1 MAGQGKTPTTSSMA
15 ETGKNYTA
23 PMIVMTSLFFM
34 WGVIAVMND
43 ILIPYL
49 KKIFELSR
57 AESML
62 VQMAFFSAYF
72 TGSLIYFIIS
82 STKGDPIDK
91 IGYKNGILI
100 GLAVAAFGS
109 ALFYPAAEIRSF
121 YFFLGALFILA
132 LGLALLQIACNPY
145 VAILGSPA
153 TASGRLNL
161 AQGVNS
167 LGTTLAPIFGGY
179 LIFKFFAHHGAP
191 LFNNLGAKI
200 LTDSGDP
207 MTSAAVQYPYIMFA
221 AIFLLLAVLIR
232 FTHLPA
238 FKSDEVIPKGAG
250 ALKYKHLTL
259 GMGAIFLYVGAE
271 VAIGSLIINYLA
283 ELLAFPEIEAKSFL
297 AFYWGGL
304 MIGRFLGAYS
314 LSNTSKGLKSVSI
327 MTGISMNSFMVIYLA
342 VFVEQGFNF
351 PIQRVLPFI
360 GFIILNLIAFRMGRS
375 NAARTLFLF
384 SLVIIAMLAVT
395 MLSGGRIAMWAVISI
410 GLFNSIMWSNIFT
423 LAIKDL
429 GIYTPQG
436 SSLLVM
442 SVLGGAIIP
451 FLQGA
456 MADLLGGYHYSFFIP
471 MACYVY
477 LAYYGWKGHQVRLWK
492 SSKSGDGHSTGS

>member
-1 MAGQGKTPTTSSMA
+1 MKASAIQNDLSPAPEPGR
-15 ETGKNYTA
+15 NYTG

-49 KKIFELSR
+49 KKIFELTR

-72 TGSLIYFIIS
+72 TGSLIYFIVS

-100 GLAVAAFGS
+100 GLGIAALGS

-145 VAILGSPA
+145 VAILGPA
-153 TASGRLNL
+153 ETASSRLNL

-167 LGTTLAPIFGGY
+167 FGTTLAPIVGGY
-179 LIFKFFAHHGAP
+179 LIFKFFAHWGAP
-191 LFNNLGAKI
+191 LLNRAGEKI
-200 LTDSGDP
+200 LTDTGDP
-207 MTSAAVQYPYIMFA
+207 MTGAAIQYPYIMFA
-221 AIFLLLAVLIR
+221 AIFILLAVMIR

-238 FKSDEVIPKGAG
+238 FKSNEVIPKGAG
-250 ALKYKHLTL
+250 ALKYRHLTL
-259 GMGAIFLYVGAE
+259 GMAAIFLYVGAE
-271 VAIGSLIINYLA
+271 VSIGSLLINYLA
-283 ELLAFPEIEAKSFL
+283 ELLSYPEIEAKSFL

-314 LSNTSKGLKSVSI
+314 LGKTSRELKSAGI
-327 MTGISMNSFMVIYLA
+327 MAGISIISFAVIYLV
-342 VFVEQGFNF
+342 VFVEQGFDF
-351 PIQRVLPFI
+351 PLQRVLPFL
-360 GFIILNLIAFRMGRS
+360 GFIALNLVAFRIGKS
-375 NAARTLFLF
+375 NAARTLFVF
-384 SLVIIAMLAVT
+384 SLVIIGLLSLT
-395 MLSGGRIAMWAVISI
+395 MLNSGPIAMWTVISI

-429 GIYTPQG
+429 GIHTPQG

-451 FLQGA
+451 FLQGVL
-456 MADLLGGYHYSFFIP
+456 ADILGGYHYSFFLP
-471 MACYVY
+471 MLCYIY
-477 LAYYGWKGHQVRLWK
+477 LAYYGLKGHEVKLWK
-492 SSKSGDGHSTGS
+492 S

>member
-1 MAGQGKTPTTSSMA
+1 MASTGPVTNTIKNTGK
-15 ETGKNYTA
+15 GKNYTIA
-23 PMIVMTSLFFM
+23 LAVLTTLFFM

-100 GLAVAAFGS
+100 GLAIS
-109 ALFYPAAEIRSF
+109 AIGCVIFYPAAELKMF
-121 YFFLGALFILA
+121 GLFLIALFVMAI
-132 LGLALLQIACNPY
+132 GMSVLQIAANPY
-145 VAILGSPA
+145 VAILGPPK
-153 TASGRLNL
+153 TASSRLNL

-179 LIFKFFAHHGAP
+179 LIFKFFAHWGQP
-191 LFNNLGAKI
+191 LLNNLGEKI
-200 LTDSGDP
+200 LTDTGDP

-221 AIFLLLAVLIR
+221 AIFVLLGFLVKFTPLPR
-232 FTHLPA
+232 FT
-238 FKSDEVIPKGAG
+238 SDEVIPKGAG
-250 ALKYKHLTL
+250 ALKYRHLTL
-259 GMGAIFLYVGAE
+259 GMVAIFLYVGAE

-283 ELLAFPEIEAKSFL
+283 ELLGYPEIEAKSFL

-314 LSNTSKGLKSVSI
+314 LGKTANEGKAALIMLAISLVS
-327 MTGISMNSFMVIYLA
+327 FFVIYGA
-342 VFVEQGFNF
+342 VFVEQDFNF
-351 PIQRVLPFI
+351 PIQRVLPFLI
-360 GFIILNLIAFRMGRS
+360 FVALNLIAFRIGKS
-375 NAARTLFLF
+375 NAARTLFVF
-384 SLVIIAMLAVT
+384 SLMIIGLLVIT
-395 MLSGGRIAMWAVISI
+395 MLNKGHIAMWSVLSI

-429 GIYTPQG
+429 GKYTPQG

-442 SVLGGAIIP
+442 SILGGAIVP
-451 FLQGA
+451 FVQA
-456 MADLLGGYHYSFFIP
+456 FVADILGGYHYSFFVPAIS
-471 MACYVY
+471 YVY
-477 LAYYGWKGHQVRLWK
+477 LAYYGLSGHKVRKWRK
-492 SSKSGDGHSTGS
+492 SESPA

>member
-1 MAGQGKTPTTSSMA
+1 MAGSINTPTNSSAVEAGKIYTVPMA
-15 ETGKNYTA
+15 
-23 PMIVMTSLFFM
+23 VMMGLFFM

-62 VQMAFFSAYF
+62 VQMSFFSAYF

-100 GLAVAAFGS
+100 GLAIAALGS
-109 ALFYPAAEIRSF
+109 LLFYPAAEMGSLV
-121 YFFLGALFILA
+121 FFLGALFILA
-132 LGLALLQIACNPY
+132 LGLALLQIAANPY
-145 VAILGSPA
+145 VAILGPSK
-153 TASGRLNL
+153 TASSRLNL

-179 LIFKFFAHHGAP
+179 LIFKFFADWGQP
-191 LFNNLGAKI
+191 LLDKLGEKI
-200 LTDSGDP
+200 LTDTGDP
-207 MTSAAVQYPYIMFA
+207 MTNAAVQYPYFMFA
-221 AIFLLLAVLIR
+221 AIFILLGILIR
-232 FTHLPA
+232 FTHLPK
-238 FKSDEVIPKGAG
+238 FTSDEVIPKGAG
-250 ALKYKHLTL
+250 ALKYRHLTL
-259 GMGAIFLYVGAE
+259 GMGAIFVYVGAE

-283 ELLAFPEIEAKSFL
+283 ELLGYPEIEAKSFL

-304 MIGRFLGAYS
+304 MIGRFLGAFS
-314 LSNTSKGLKSVSI
+314 LGNSGKKKNAILIMIAISI
-327 MTGISMNSFMVIYLA
+327 ASFVVIYGA
-342 VFVEQGFNF
+342 VWIEQGFEF
-351 PIQRVLPFI
+351 PLKRVLPFMI
-360 GFIILNLIAFRMGRS
+360 FVALNLLAFRIGRS
-375 NAARTLFLF
+375 NAARTLFVF
-384 SLVIIAMLAVT
+384 SIFIIALLSVT
-395 MLSGGRIAMWAVISI
+395 MLNGGHIAMWSVLSI

-442 SVLGGAIIP
+442 SILGGAIIP
-451 FLQGA
+451 FVQGA
-456 MADLLGGYHYSFFIP
+456 VADLLGGYHYSFFVP
-471 MACYVY
+471 LLCYIY
-477 LAYYGWKGHQVRLWK
+477 LAFYGINGYKVRKWK
-492 SSKSGDGHSTGS
+492 D

>member
-1 MAGQGKTPTTSSMA
+1 MAGGVNTNISISNS
-15 ETGKNYTA
+15 GDSKNYTV
-23 PMIVMTSLFFM
+23 PMAVLTSLFFM

-62 VQMAFFSAYF
+62 VQMSFFTAYF
-72 TGSLIYFIIS
+72 IGSLVYFIIS

-91 IGYKNGILI
+91 IGYKNGIII
-100 GLAVAAFGS
+100 GLAIS
-109 ALFYPAAEIRSF
+109 ALGCLMFYPAAELKIFS
-121 YFFLGALFILA
+121 FFLFALFVMAI
-132 LGLALLQIACNPY
+132 GMSILQIAANPY
-145 VAILGSPA
+145 VAILGPPK
-153 TASGRLNL
+153 TASSRLNL

-179 LIFKFFAHHGAP
+179 LIFKFFAHWGKP
-191 LFNNLGAKI
+191 LLNNLGEMI

-207 MTSAAVQYPYIMFA
+207 MTSAAVQYPYVVFA
-221 AIFLLLAVLIR
+221 VIFILLIVLIR
-232 FTHLPA
+232 FTHLPS
-238 FKSDEVIPKGAG
+238 FTNDEIIPKGAG
-250 ALKYKHLTL
+250 ALQYRHLTL

-283 ELLAFPEIEAKSFL
+283 ELLNYPEMEAKSFL

-314 LSNTSKGLKSVSI
+314 LGNAGKGNKAIIVMIGIALVSFI
-327 MTGISMNSFMVIYLA
+327 IIYGA
-342 VFVEQGFNF
+342 VFIEQDSFS
-351 PIQRVLPFI
+351 IKRALPFLI
-360 GFIILNLIAFRMGRS
+360 FIALNLVAFRIGRS
-375 NAARTLFLF
+375 NASRTLLVF
-384 SLVIIAMLAVT
+384 SLMIVGLLAVT
-395 MLSGGRIAMWAVISI
+395 MLSGGHVAMWSILSI

-429 GIYTPQG
+429 GKYTPQG

-442 SVLGGAIIP
+442 SIFGGAIVP
-451 FLQGA
+451 FAQA
-456 MADLLGGYHYSFFIP
+456 YVADLLGGYHYSFFIP
-471 MACYVY
+471 MLSYVY
-477 LAYYGWKGHQVRLWK
+477 LAYYGLHGHKVRKWKK
-492 SSKSGDGHSTGS
+492 E

>member
-1 MAGQGKTPTTSSMA
+1 MAGGINTNVSA
-15 ETGKNYTA
+15 TGAGDSKNYTV
-23 PMIVMTSLFFM
+23 PMAVLTSLFFM

-62 VQMAFFSAYF
+62 VQMSFFSAYF
-72 TGSLIYFIIS
+72 VGSLVYFIIS

-100 GLAVAAFGS
+100 GLAISAFGCL
-109 ALFYPAAEIRSF
+109 LFYPAAELKVF
-121 YFFLGALFILA
+121 GLFLVALFVMAI
-132 LGLALLQIACNPY
+132 GMSVLQIAANPY
-145 VAILGSPA
+145 VAILGPPK
-153 TASGRLNL
+153 TASSRLNL

-179 LIFKFFAHHGAP
+179 LIFKFFAHWGQP
-191 LFNNLGAKI
+191 LLNKLGEAV

-207 MTSAAVQYPYIMFA
+207 MTSAAVQYPYFVFA
-221 AIFLLLAVLIR
+221 AVFVLLGFLVR
-232 FTHLPA
+232 FTHLPS
-238 FKSDEVIPKGAG
+238 FTNYEVIPKGAG
-250 ALKYKHLTL
+250 ALKYRHLTL

-283 ELLAFPEIEAKSFL
+283 ELMGYPEMEAKSFL

-314 LSNTSKGLKSVSI
+314 LGNAGKEGKAILI
-327 MTGISMNSFMVIYLA
+327 MIGISLVSFFIIYGA
-342 VFVEQGFNF
+342 VFIEQDSFS
-351 PIQRVLPFI
+351 IKRALPFLI
-360 GFIILNLIAFRMGRS
+360 FIALNLIAFRIGRS
-375 NAARTLFLF
+375 NASRTLLVF
-384 SLVIIAMLAVT
+384 SLMIIALLAVT
-395 MLSGGRIAMWAVISI
+395 MLSGGHVAMWSILSI

-429 GIYTPQG
+429 GKYTPQG

-442 SVLGGAIIP
+442 SILGGAIVP
-451 FLQGA
+451 FAQA
-456 MADLLGGYHYSFFIP
+456 YVADLLGGYHYSFFIP
-471 MACYVY
+471 MLSYVY
-477 LAYYGWKGHQVRLWK
+477 LAYYGLHGHKVRKWKK
-492 SSKSGDGHSTGS
+492 

>member
-1 MAGQGKTPTTSSMA
+1 MAG
-15 ETGKNYTA
+15 TGMHQVSQPDIKVKKNYTV
-23 PMIVMTSLFFM
+23 PMVVMTSLFFM

-62 VQMAFFSAYF
+62 VQMAFFTAYF

-100 GLAVAAFGS
+100 GLLVAAFGS
-109 ALFYPAAEIRSF
+109 SLFYPAAEVQSF
-121 YFFLGALFILA
+121 YFFLGALFIMA
-132 LGLALLQIACNPY
+132 LGLALLQVASNPY
-145 VAILGSPA
+145 VAILGPPK
-153 TASGRLNL
+153 TASSRLNL

-179 LIFKFFAHHGAP
+179 LIFKFFAHWGTP
-191 LFNNLGAKI
+191 LLNTVGEKI
-200 LTDSGDP
+200 LTDTGEP
-207 MTSAAVQYPYIMFA
+207 MTSTAVQFPYVMFA
-221 AIFLLLAVLIR
+221 VIFIILAIIVRL
-232 FTHLPA
+232 THLPA
-238 FKSDEVIPKGAG
+238 FKSEEVIPKGAG
-250 ALKYKHLTL
+250 ALKYRHLTL
-259 GMGAIFLYVGAE
+259 GMVAIFVYVGAE

-283 ELLAFPEIEAKSFL
+283 ELLNYPEITSKSFL

-314 LSNTSKGLKSVSI
+314 LGKKDSEFKSIGI
-327 MTGISMNSFMVIYLA
+327 MVGISLVSFMVIYLA
-342 VFVEQGFNF
+342 VLIEQGFNF
-351 PIQRVLPFI
+351 PIERALPFLI
-360 GFIILNLIAFRMGRS
+360 FVAINLIAFRIGRS
-375 NAARTLFLF
+375 NAARTLFVF
-384 SLVIIAMLAVT
+384 SLIVIVLLVVT
-395 MLSGGRIAMWAVISI
+395 MMNGGQVAMWSVISI

-423 LAIKDL
+423 LAIQDL
-429 GIYTPQG
+429 GKYTPQG

-442 SVLGGAIIP
+442 SVLGGAFVP

-456 MADLLGGYHYSFFIP
+456 LADILGGYHYSFFIP
-471 MACYVY
+471 MIGYVY
-477 LAYYGWKGHQVRLWK
+477 LMYYGLRGHKVRKW
-492 SSKSGDGHSTGS
+492 SP

>member
-1 MAGQGKTPTTSSMA
+1 MASAGQVTNSIQNTES
-15 ETGKNYTA
+15 GKNYTVA
-23 PMIVMTSLFFM
+23 LAVLTTLFFM

-62 VQMAFFSAYF
+62 VQMSFFSAYF
-72 TGSLIYFIIS
+72 VGSLVYFIIS

-100 GLAVAAFGS
+100 GLAIS
-109 ALFYPAAEIRSF
+109 AVGCVMFYPAAELKMF
-121 YFFLGALFILA
+121 GLFLIALFVMAI
-132 LGLALLQIACNPY
+132 GMSVLQIAANPY
-145 VAILGSPA
+145 VAILGPPK
-153 TASGRLNL
+153 TASSRLNL

-179 LIFKFFAHHGAP
+179 LIFKFFAHWGQP
-191 LFNNLGAKI
+191 LLDKMGEKI

-207 MTSAAVQYPYIMFA
+207 MTSAAVQYPYFMFA
-221 AIFLLLAVLIR
+221 AIFILLGFLVK
-232 FTHLPA
+232 FTPLPS
-238 FKSDEVIPKGAG
+238 FTSDEVIPKGAG
-250 ALKYKHLTL
+250 ALKYRHLTL
-259 GMGAIFLYVGAE
+259 GMVAIFLYVGAE

-283 ELLAFPEIEAKSFL
+283 ELLGYPEIEAKSFL

-314 LSNTSKGLKSVSI
+314 LGKTGSEGKAALI
-327 MTGISMNSFMVIYLA
+327 MVAISLASFFVIYGA
-342 VFVEQGFNF
+342 VFIEQDFNF
-351 PIQRVLPFI
+351 PIKRVLPFLI
-360 GFIILNLIAFRMGRS
+360 FIVLNLIAFRIGKS
-375 NAARTLFLF
+375 NAARTLFIF
-384 SLVIIAMLAVT
+384 SIVIIGLLVVT
-395 MLSGGRIAMWAVISI
+395 MLNTGHIAMWSILSI

-429 GIYTPQG
+429 GKYTPQG

-442 SVLGGAIIP
+442 SILGGAIVP
-451 FLQGA
+451 FVQA
-456 MADLLGGYHYSFFIP
+456 YVADILGGYHYSFFVP
-471 MACYVY
+471 ALSYVF
-477 LAYYGWKGHQVRLWK
+477 LAYYGLHGYKVRKWRE
-492 SSKSGDGHSTGS
+492 SKSES

>member
-1 MAGQGKTPTTSSMA
+1 MAGGINTNIKATGIGDSKSYSVPMA
-15 ETGKNYTA
+15 
-23 PMIVMTSLFFM
+23 VLTSLFFM

-62 VQMAFFSAYF
+62 VQMSFFSAYF
-72 TGSLIYFIIS
+72 IGSLVYFIIS

-91 IGYKNGILI
+91 IGYKNGIII
-100 GLAVAAFGS
+100 GLAIS
-109 ALFYPAAEIRSF
+109 ALGCVLFYPAAELKMF
-121 YFFLGALFILA
+121 GLFLVALFVMAI
-132 LGLALLQIACNPY
+132 GMSVLQIAANPY
-145 VAILGSPA
+145 VAILGPPK
-153 TASGRLNL
+153 TASSRLNL

-179 LIFKFFAHHGAP
+179 MIFKFFAHWGQP
-191 LFNNLGAKI
+191 LLNNLGEKI

-207 MTSAAVQYPYIMFA
+207 MTSAAVQYPYFVFA
-221 AIFLLLAVLIR
+221 AIFILLIVLIR
-232 FTHLPA
+232 FTHLPN
-238 FKSDEVIPKGAG
+238 FTNDEVIPKGAG
-250 ALKYKHLTL
+250 ALKYRHLTL

-283 ELLAFPEIEAKSFL
+283 ELLSYPEMEAKSFL

-314 LSNTSKGLKSVSI
+314 LSDAGKAGKAVLV
-327 MTGISMNSFMVIYLA
+327 MTGIALVSFFIIYGA
-342 VFVEQGFNF
+342 VYLEQDSFS
-351 PIQRVLPFI
+351 IQRALPFLI
-360 GFIILNLIAFRMGRS
+360 FIALNLIAFRIGKS
-375 NAARTLFLF
+375 NASRTLLVF
-384 SLVIIAMLAVT
+384 SLMIIGLLAVT
-395 MLSGGRIAMWAVISI
+395 MLSGGHVAMWSILSI

-429 GIYTPQG
+429 GKYTPQG

-442 SVLGGAIIP
+442 SILGGALVP
-451 FLQGA
+451 FAQA
-456 MADLLGGYHYSFFIP
+456 YVADLLGGYHYSFFIP
-471 MACYVY
+471 MLSYVY
-477 LAYYGWKGHQVRLWK
+477 LAYYGLHGHKVRKWKK
-492 SSKSGDGHSTGS
+492 E

>member
-1 MAGQGKTPTTSSMA
+1 MAGAVNTPTVTSS
-15 ETGKNYTA
+15 ETPSKNYTV

-62 VQMAFFSAYF
+62 VQMSFFSAYF
-72 TGSLIYFIIS
+72 FGSLIYFIIS

-100 GLAVAAFGS
+100 GLIVAASGS
-109 ALFYPAAEIRSF
+109 LLFYPAAEMGSLG
-121 YFFLGALFILA
+121 FFLVALFIMA
-132 LGLALLQIACNPY
+132 LGLALLQIASNPY
-145 VAILGSPA
+145 VAILGPPK
-153 TASGRLNL
+153 TASSRLNL

-179 LIFKFFAHHGAP
+179 LIFKFFAHWGQP
-191 LFNNLGAKI
+191 LLNSLGEKI
-200 LTDSGDP
+200 LTDTGDP
-207 MTSAAVQYPYIMFA
+207 MTSAAVQYPYFMFA
-221 AIFLLLAVLIR
+221 AIFVLLAVLIR
-232 FTHLPA
+232 FTHLPK
-238 FKSDEVIPKGAG
+238 FTSDEVIPKGAG

-283 ELLAFPEIEAKSFL
+283 ELVGYPEIEAKSFL

-304 MIGRFLGAYS
+304 MIGRFLGAFS
-314 LSNTSKGLKSVSI
+314 LGNAGNEKKAIFI
-327 MTGISMNSFMVIYLA
+327 MVGISLASFVVIYGA
-342 VFVEQGFNF
+342 VLVEQGFNF
-351 PIQRVLPFI
+351 PIERVLPFLI
-360 GFIILNLIAFRMGRS
+360 FIALNLIAFRIGRS
-375 NAARTLFLF
+375 NAARTLFVF
-384 SLVIIAMLAVT
+384 SLVIIGLLVIT
-395 MLSGGRIAMWAVISI
+395 MLNGGHVAMWSVLSI

-429 GIYTPQG
+429 GKWTPQG

-442 SVLGGAIIP
+442 SILGGAIVP

-456 MADLLGGYHYSFFIP
+456 LADVLGGYHYSFFIP
-471 MACYVY
+471 LICYIY
-477 LAYYGWKGHQVRLWK
+477 LAYYGLSGYKVKKWKE
-492 SSKSGDGHSTGS
+492 

>member
-1 MAGQGKTPTTSSMA
+1 MAGLGANPINSSEE
-15 ETGKNYTA
+15 ETKKNYKV
-23 PMIVMTSLFFM
+23 PMVVMTSLFFM

-62 VQMAFFSAYF
+62 VQMAFFTAYF

-91 IGYKNGILI
+91 MGYKNGILT
-100 GLAVAAFGS
+100 GLSVAAFGS
-109 ALFYPAAEIRSF
+109 MLFYPAAELRSF
-121 YFFLGALFILA
+121 SFFLGALFIMA
-132 LGLALLQIACNPY
+132 LGLALLQIASNPY
-145 VAILGSPA
+145 VAILGPSR
-153 TASGRLNL
+153 TASSRLNL

-167 LGTTLAPIFGGY
+167 LGTTLAPIFGGF
-179 LIFKFFAHHGAP
+179 LIFKFFAHWGAP
-191 LFNNLGAKI
+191 LLNSLGEKI
-200 LTDSGDP
+200 LTDTGDP
-207 MTSAAVQYPYIMFA
+207 MTSAAIQFPYVMFA
-221 AIFLLLAVLIR
+221 AIFIVLAIFVR

-238 FKSDEVIPKGAG
+238 FRSDEVIPKGAG
-250 ALKYKHLTL
+250 ALKYRHLTL
-259 GMGAIFLYVGAE
+259 GMVAIFVYVGAE

-283 ELLAFPEIEAKSFL
+283 ELLGYPEIEAKSFL

-314 LSNTSKGLKSVSI
+314 LGKTDGPSRSGAI
-327 MTGISMNSFMVIYLA
+327 MVGISLLSFLVIYLA
-342 VFVEQGFNF
+342 VFAEQGFDF
-351 PIQRVLPFI
+351 SIQRVLPFLI
-360 GFIILNLIAFRMGRS
+360 FIALNLAAFRLGRS
-375 NAARTLFLF
+375 NAARTLFIF
-384 SLVIIAMLAVT
+384 SIIIIGLLVVT
-395 MLSGGRIAMWAVISI
+395 MLSGGQVALWTVISI

-429 GIYTPQG
+429 GKYTPQG

-442 SVLGGAIIP
+442 SVLGGAFIP

-456 MADLLGGYHYSFFIP
+456 LADVLGGYHYSFFIP
-471 MACYVY
+471 MVCYIY
-477 LAYYGWKGHQVRLWK
+477 LMYYGLKGHEVRTWK
-492 SSKSGDGHSTGS
+492 S

>member
-1 MAGQGKTPTTSSMA
+1 
-15 ETGKNYTA
+15 
-23 PMIVMTSLFFM
+23 MIVMTSLFFM

-49 KKIFELSR
+49 KKIFELTR

-82 STKGDPIDK
+82 SIKGDPIDK

-100 GLAVAAFGS
+100 GLGVAAFGS
-109 ALFYPAAEIRSF
+109 ALFYPAAEVRSF

-145 VAILGSPA
+145 VAILGPSE
-153 TASGRLNL
+153 TASSRLNL

-167 LGTTLAPIFGGY
+167 LGTTLAPIVGGY
-179 LIFKFFAHHGAP
+179 LIFKFFAHWGAP
-191 LFNNLGAKI
+191 LLNKAGEKI
-200 LTDSGDP
+200 LTDTGDP
-207 MTSAAVQYPYIMFA
+207 MTGAAIQYPYVMFA
-221 AIFLLLAVLIR
+221 AIFLTLALLIR

-238 FKSDEVIPKGAG
+238 FRSSEVIPKGAG
-250 ALKYKHLTL
+250 ALRYRHLTL
-259 GMGAIFLYVGAE
+259 GMAAIFLYVGAE
-271 VAIGSLIINYLA
+271 VSIGSLIINYLA
-283 ELLAFPEIEAKSFL
+283 ELLAYPEIEAKSFL

-314 LSNTSKGLKSVSI
+314 LGKTASNLKSAGIMAGIAVVSF
-327 MTGISMNSFMVIYLA
+327 SVIYMA

-351 PIQRVLPFI
+351 PLQRVLPFLA
-360 GFIILNLIAFRMGRS
+360 FIALNLIAFRIGKS
-375 NAARTLFLF
+375 NAARTLFIF
-384 SLVIIAMLAVT
+384 SLVIIGLLSVT
-395 MLSGGRIAMWAVISI
+395 MLNSGQIAMWTVISI

-429 GIYTPQG
+429 GIHTPQG

-451 FLQGA
+451 YLQGA
-456 MADLLGGYHYSFFIP
+456 LADALGGYHYSFFIP
-471 MACYVY
+471 MICYVF
-477 LAYYGWKGHQVRLWK
+477 LAYYGLKGHQVRLWK
-492 SSKSGDGHSTGS
+492 NDK

>member
-1 MAGQGKTPTTSSMA
+1 MAGIAADNQPKMKTEGQKTNA
-15 ETGKNYTA
+15 I
-23 PMIVMTSLFFM
+23 PMVVMTSLFFM

-62 VQMAFFSAYF
+62 VQMAFFTAYF
-72 TGSLIYFIIS
+72 IGSLIYFIIS
-82 STKGDPIDK
+82 SSKGDPIDK

-100 GLAVAAFGS
+100 GLLVAAFGS
-109 ALFYPAAEIRSF
+109 MLFYPAAEVRSF
-121 YFFLGALFILA
+121 YFFLGALFIMA
-132 LGLALLQIACNPY
+132 LGLALLQIASNPY
-145 VAILGSPA
+145 VAILGSPE
-153 TASGRLNL
+153 TASSRLNL

-179 LIFKFFAHHGAP
+179 LIFKFFAHWGQP
-191 LFNNLGAKI
+191 LLNNLGEKI
-200 LTDSGDP
+200 LTDTGDP
-207 MTSAAVQYPYIMFA
+207 MTSVAIQFPYVMFA
-221 AIFLLLAVLIR
+221 VIFIMLAVLVR

-238 FKSDEVIPKGAG
+238 FKSSEVIPKGAG
-250 ALKYKHLTL
+250 ALKFRHLTL
-259 GMGAIFLYVGAE
+259 GMVAIFLYVGAE

-283 ELLAFPEIEAKSFL
+283 ELLGYPEIEAKSFL

-314 LSNTSKGLKSVSI
+314 LGNPEGTIKSGLI
-327 MTGISMNSFMVIYLA
+327 MLGIALASFIVIYMA
-342 VFVEQGFNF
+342 VFIEQGFNF
-351 PIQRVLPFI
+351 PIHRVLPFLV
-360 GFIILNLIAFRMGRS
+360 FILLNLLAFRLGRS
-375 NAARTLFLF
+375 NAARTLFVF
-384 SLVIIAMLAVT
+384 SLIIIALLSIT
-395 MLSGGRIAMWAVISI
+395 MLNGGQLAMWAVLSI

-429 GIYTPQG
+429 GKYTPQG

-442 SVLGGAIIP
+442 SVLGGALVP

-456 MADLLGGYHYSFFIP
+456 LADMLGGYHYSFFVPII
-471 MACYVY
+471 CYLY
-477 LAYYGWKGHQVRLWK
+477 LVYYGLFGYKVRLWK
-492 SSKSGDGHSTGS
+492 TS

>member
-1 MAGQGKTPTTSSMA
+1 
-15 ETGKNYTA
+15 
-23 PMIVMTSLFFM
+23 MIVMTSLFFM

-82 STKGDPIDK
+82 TTKGDPIDK

-100 GLAVAAFGS
+100 GLAVAALGS
-109 ALFYPAAEIRSF
+109 ALFFPAAEIRSF

-132 LGLALLQIACNPY
+132 LGLALLQIASNPY
-145 VAILGSPA
+145 VAILGPSS
-153 TASGRLNL
+153 TASSRLNL

-191 LFNNLGAKI
+191 LLNSFGEKI

-207 MTSAAVQYPYIMFA
+207 MTGAAIQYPYVMFA
-221 AIFLLLAVLIR
+221 VIFILLAILIR
-232 FTHLPA
+232 FIHLPP
-238 FKSDEVIPKGAG
+238 FKSEEVIPTGAG

-259 GMGAIFLYVGAE
+259 GMVAIFLYVGAE
-271 VAIGSLIINYLA
+271 VSIGSLIINYLA
-283 ELLAFPEIEAKSFL
+283 ELMEYPEIEAKSFL

-314 LSNTSKGLKSVSI
+314 LSNTGKELRSGMI
-327 MTGISMNSFMVIYLA
+327 MIGISLVSFTVIYLA

-351 PIQRVLPFI
+351 PIQRVLPFL
-360 GFIILNLIAFRMGRS
+360 GFIALNLIAFRLGRS
-375 NAARTLFLF
+375 NPARTLLVF

-395 MLSGGRIAMWAVISI
+395 MLSGGQVAMWAVISI

-456 MADLLGGYHYSFFIP
+456 TADLLGGYHYSFFIP
-471 MACYVY
+471 MVCYVY
-477 LAYYGWKGHQVRLWK
+477 LAYYGFKGHQVRLWK
-492 SSKSGDGHSTGS
+492 SSSFG

>member
-1 MAGQGKTPTTSSMA
+1 MAGGINTNVSA
-15 ETGKNYTA
+15 TGAGDSKNYTV
-23 PMIVMTSLFFM
+23 PMAVLTSLFFM

-62 VQMAFFSAYF
+62 VQMSFFSAYF
-72 TGSLIYFIIS
+72 IGSLVYFIIS

-100 GLAVAAFGS
+100 GLAISAFGCI
-109 ALFYPAAEIRSF
+109 LFYPAAEMKVF
-121 YFFLGALFILA
+121 GLFLVALFVMAI
-132 LGLALLQIACNPY
+132 GMSVLQIAANPY
-145 VAILGSPA
+145 VAILGPPK
-153 TASGRLNL
+153 TASSRLNL

-179 LIFKFFAHHGAP
+179 LIFKFFAHWGHP
-191 LFNNLGAKI
+191 LLNSLGEKI

-221 AIFLLLAVLIR
+221 AIFILLGFLIR
-232 FTHLPA
+232 FTHLPR
-238 FKSDEVIPKGAG
+238 FTSDEVIPKGAG
-250 ALKYKHLTL
+250 ALKYRHLSL
-259 GMGAIFLYVGAE
+259 GMVAIFMYVGAE

-283 ELLAFPEIEAKSFL
+283 ELLAYPEMEAKSFL

-314 LSNTSKGLKSVSI
+314 LGNAGKESKAIFI
-327 MTGISMNSFMVIYLA
+327 MIGISLVSFLIIFGA
-342 VFVEQGFNF
+342 IFVEQDFSF
-351 PIQRVLPFI
+351 PIKRALPFLI
-360 GFIILNLIAFRMGRS
+360 FIALNLVAFRIGKS
-375 NAARTLFLF
+375 NAARTLLVF
-384 SLVIIAMLAVT
+384 SLMIIGLLAVT
-395 MLSGGRIAMWAVISI
+395 MLSGGHVAMWTILSI

-429 GIYTPQG
+429 GEYTPQG

-442 SVLGGAIIP
+442 SILGGAIIP
-451 FLQGA
+451 FAQA
-456 MADLLGGYHYSFFIP
+456 YAADLLGGYHYSFFIP
-471 MACYVY
+471 MLSYIY
-477 LAYYGWKGHQVRLWK
+477 LAFYGLNGYKVRKWKEG
-492 SSKSGDGHSTGS
+492 

>member
-1 MAGQGKTPTTSSMA
+1 MAG
-15 ETGKNYTA
+15 TGMHQVSQPDIQVKKNYTI

-62 VQMAFFSAYF
+62 VQMAFFTAYF

-100 GLAVAAFGS
+100 GLLIAAFGS
-109 ALFYPAAEIRSF
+109 SLFYPAAEVQSF
-121 YFFLGALFILA
+121 YFFLGALFIMA
-132 LGLALLQIACNPY
+132 LGLALLQVASNPY
-145 VAILGSPA
+145 VAILGPSK
-153 TASGRLNL
+153 TASSRLNL

-179 LIFKFFAHHGAP
+179 LIFKFFAHWGTP
-191 LFNNLGAKI
+191 LLNTVGEKI
-200 LTDSGDP
+200 LTDTGEP
-207 MTSAAVQYPYIMFA
+207 MTSTAVQFPYVMFA
-221 AIFLLLAVLIR
+221 VIFIILAVIVR

-238 FKSDEVIPKGAG
+238 FKSEEVIPKGAG
-250 ALKYKHLTL
+250 ALKYRHLTL
-259 GMGAIFLYVGAE
+259 GMVAIFVYVGAE

-283 ELLAFPEIEAKSFL
+283 ELLNYPEITSKSFL

-314 LSNTSKGLKSVSI
+314 LGKKDTEVKSIGI
-327 MTGISMNSFMVIYLA
+327 MVGISLLSFVVIYLA
-342 VFVEQGFNF
+342 VLIEQGFNF
-351 PIQRVLPFI
+351 PLQNVLPFLI
-360 GFIILNLIAFRMGRS
+360 FIAINLVAFRIGRS
-375 NAARTLFLF
+375 NAARTLFVF
-384 SLVIIAMLAVT
+384 SLIVIVLLAVT
-395 MLSGGRIAMWAVISI
+395 MMNGGQVAMWSVISI

-423 LAIKDL
+423 LAIQDL
-429 GIYTPQG
+429 GKYTPQG

-442 SVLGGAIIP
+442 SVLGGAFIP

-456 MADLLGGYHYSFFIP
+456 LADMLGGYHYSFFIP
-471 MACYVY
+471 MICYVY
-477 LAYYGWKGHQVRLWK
+477 LMYYGLKGHEVRKW
-492 SSKSGDGHSTGS
+492 SP

>member
-1 MAGQGKTPTTSSMA
+1 MAGAINTTTSTSGSGS
-15 ETGKNYTA
+15 GKNYTV

-62 VQMAFFSAYF
+62 VQMSFFSAYF

-109 ALFYPAAEIRSF
+109 LLFYPAAEMGSLF
-121 YFFLGALFILA
+121 FFLVALFVMA
-132 LGLALLQIACNPY
+132 LGLALLQIASNPY
-145 VAILGSPA
+145 VAILGPPK
-153 TASGRLNL
+153 TASSRLNL

-179 LIFKFFAHHGAP
+179 LIFKFFAHWGKP
-191 LFNNLGAKI
+191 LLNKIGEKI
-200 LTDSGDP
+200 LTDTGDP
-207 MTSAAVQYPYIMFA
+207 MTSAAVQYPYFMFA
-221 AIFLLLAVLIR
+221 AIFILLAVLIR
-232 FTHLPA
+232 FTHLPK
-238 FKSDEVIPKGAG
+238 FSSDEVIPKGAG
-250 ALKYKHLTL
+250 ALKYRHLTL
-259 GMGAIFLYVGAE
+259 GMLAIFLYVGAE
-271 VAIGSLIINYLA
+271 IAIGSLIINYLA
-283 ELLAFPEIEAKSFL
+283 ELLGYPEIEAKSFL

-304 MIGRFLGAYS
+304 MIGRFLGAFS
-314 LSNTSKGLKSVSI
+314 LGESGNEKKAIFI
-327 MTGISMNSFMVIYLA
+327 MIGISLISFIVIYGA
-342 VFVEQGFNF
+342 VLIEQGFNF
-351 PIQRVLPFI
+351 PIERVLPFLL
-360 GFIILNLIAFRMGRS
+360 FIALNLVAFRIGRS
-375 NAARTLFLF
+375 NAARTLFVF
-384 SLVIIAMLAVT
+384 SIIIIGLLAVT
-395 MLSGGRIAMWAVISI
+395 MLNGGQVAMWSILSI

-429 GIYTPQG
+429 GKYTPQG

-442 SVLGGAIIP
+442 SVLGGAIVP

-456 MADLLGGYHYSFFIP
+456 LADVLGGYHYSFFIP
-471 MACYVY
+471 LLCYIY
-477 LAYYGWKGHQVRLWK
+477 LVYYGLSGYKVRKWK
-492 SSKSGDGHSTGS
+492 D